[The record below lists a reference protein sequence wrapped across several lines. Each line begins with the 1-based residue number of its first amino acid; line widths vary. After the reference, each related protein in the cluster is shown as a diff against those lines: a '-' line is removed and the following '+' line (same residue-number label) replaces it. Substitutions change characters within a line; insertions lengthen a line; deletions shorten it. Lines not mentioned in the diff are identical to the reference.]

1 MPPKD
6 SAGVP
11 AGAAG
16 LSVVVAGGGT
26 AGHIEPAMN
35 LADALRRRNP
45 DITVTALG
53 TPTGMENTLVPA
65 RGYELRHVPRVPL
78 PRRPNLDL
86 MRLPATLRGAVRAAG
101 RALDDVGADV
111 VVGFGGYVSVP
122 AYLAARKRKLP
133 IVVHEANARPG
144 VANRLGARLTPFVAV
159 TARAD
164 DLRGARLLGIPLRRT
179 ISTLDRGA
187 ARAEARKHFGLEEDR
202 PTLLVFGGSLG
213 ARRLNEAA
221 TGAAAALRAAGIQ
234 VLHSVGREHA
244 ESISVPAEPGRA
256 PYVVVPYLERMDLAY
271 AAADVALC
279 RAGAMTCAELAAVG
293 LPAVYVPLPIGN
305 GEQRLNALPVVEAGG
320 GIVVEDSTVSA
331 AWISENVVPLM
342 GDPARMTAMGAA
354 AAAHGRRDA
363 DEALVDL
370 VLEAVASRAAGAEHR
385 GADDRGA
392 DDRGADD
399 RSVGEK

>member
-1 MPPKD
+1 LG
-6 SAGVP
+6 SGTH
-11 AGAAG
+11 
-16 LSVVVAGGGT
+16 VVVAGGGT

-45 DITVTALG
+45 DVGITALG
-53 TPTGMENTLVPA
+53 TETGMENTLVPA

-78 PRRPNLDL
+78 PRKPTLDFF
-86 MRLPATLRGAVRAAG
+86 RLPASLRSAIKAAG
-101 RALDDVGADV
+101 RVLDDVGADV

-122 AYLAARKRKLP
+122 AYFAARQRKLP
-133 IVVHEANARPG
+133 IVVHEANARAG
-144 VANRLGARLTPFVAV
+144 VANRLGARMTKFVAV

-164 DLRGARLLGIPLRRT
+164 DLPHARLIGLPLRRA
-179 ISTLDRGA
+179 ISTLNRDA
-187 ARAEARKHFGLEEDR
+187 TRAEARAQFGLDPDR

-213 ARRLNEAA
+213 AKRLNDAA
-221 TGAAAALRAAGIQ
+221 TGAADALRAAGIQ

-244 ESISVPAEPGRA
+244 AAISVEQRPGEA

-305 GEQRLNALPVVEAGG
+305 GDQRRNALPVVEAGG
-320 GIVVEDSTVSA
+320 GLVVEDSAVNS
-331 AWISENVVPLM
+331 AWITENLVPLV
-342 GDPARMTAMGAA
+342 GNPARVTAMGTA

-370 VLEAVASRAAGAEHR
+370 VLEALGSSSPAANGT
-385 GADDRGA
+385 
-392 DDRGADD
+392 
-399 RSVGEK
+399 GEQA

>member
-1 MPPKD
+1 MPPKT
-6 SAGVP
+6 
-11 AGAAG
+11 GAR
-16 LSVVVAGGGT
+16 LHVVVAGGGT

-45 DITVTALG
+45 DIGITALG
-53 TPTGMENTLVPA
+53 TATGMENTLVPA
-65 RGYELRHVPRVPL
+65 RGYDLRHVPRVPL
-78 PRRPNLDL
+78 PRRPTLDL
-86 MRLPATLRGAVRAAG
+86 ARLPAKLRAAIREAG
-101 RALDDVGADV
+101 RVLDDVGADV

-159 TARAD
+159 TARPE
-164 DLRGARLLGIPLRRT
+164 DLRNARLIGIPLRRT
-179 ISTLDRGA
+179 ISTLDRAGT
-187 ARAEARKHFGLEEDR
+187 RDEARKHFGLDPDR

-213 ARRLNEAA
+213 AARLNEAA
-221 TGAAAALRAAGIQ
+221 TGAAAALRAAGVQ

-244 ESISVPAEPGRA
+244 ATVTVESREGDA

-320 GIVVEDSTVSA
+320 GLVVEDRGVNA
-331 AWISENVVPLM
+331 AWITENVVPLLA
-342 GDPARMTAMGAA
+342 DPARVATMGQA

-370 VLEAVASRAAGAEHR
+370 VLEAVNGTQETS
-385 GADDRGA
+385 
-392 DDRGADD
+392 
-399 RSVGEK
+399 